1 MEGKE
6 NKIII
11 LSEVPCNSLDKRWS
25 LDFRKML
32 EGIEYRRQ
40 IPGMPKGQTGETGNE
55 LNVVDDVERRVR
67 HVSEGSA

>member
-1 MEGKE
+1 VEGEE

-32 EGIEYRRQ
+32 DGVEYRRQ
-40 IPGMPKGQTGETGNE
+40 ISGMPKK
-55 LNVVDDVERRVR
+55 
-67 HVSEGSA
+67 

>member
-1 MEGKE
+1 
-6 NKIII
+6 
-11 LSEVPCNSLDKRWS
+11 
-25 LDFRKML
+25 ML
-32 EGIEYRRQ
+32 EGIEYRGQ